1 MLDLILGPFLEYGPL
16 GDLNKTSVDGKKEV
30 WYNSKT
36 DITFGDSNTWLIG
49 LGRTTNICGPD
60 IKVVADWTFIEEL
73 LSEKFN
79 HKFSGA
85 LGQTIGALLFGV
97 GGASDVLFG
106 VKNLINYGDTQDTTV
121 IRKHTAP
128 LEIKIFKDKLNAGES
143 LFPTDL
149 VLLIVLPYLLL
160 LTMVVT
166 IRFANMQVGVFAEES
181 TREKVAKALSV
192 LAPLVES
199 RWIALLLVYEKL
211 TYTAKQLKESTIEI
225 AQKIK
230 DLQDFV
236 QDTTAKLTA
245 QATNILITDEVKK
258 EIEAQTEIINEYLSG
273 NTKHTKNEFEKAI
286 DSLKIS
292 APLLG
297 PLSQEYKR
305 SNSRLDSSY
314 LKLTYN
320 AIEAIQLNATEVES
334 DPLTG
339 NLLKVKSNSFFNLTP
354 TALDFKAPGTL
365 FQFGKISSQEGS
377 INISFSGSE
386 NNAFMKLGAD
396 GSSLSN
402 ITIRNEDLQI
412 QSGKTNNENPTIK
425 LKEGSLKIRCGPALT
440 GPQILFDNG
449 KVTITAGEQILGAG
463 PKFVMTNDSIELK
476 VGELSALKIT
486 SDGVEI
492 KCGEAASTKWSVAG
506 VKMKAAESEINALLA
521 AVDCKTAIL
530 KLESEAIGDIKALA
544 LQLNANTML
553 ALKAALK
560 MY

>member
-1 MLDLILGPFLEYGPL
+1 
-16 GDLNKTSVDGKKEV
+16 
-30 WYNSKT
+30 
-36 DITFGDSNTWLIG
+36 
-49 LGRTTNICGPD
+49 
-60 IKVVADWTFIEEL
+60 
-73 LSEKFN
+73 
-79 HKFSGA
+79 
-85 LGQTIGALLFGV
+85 
-97 GGASDVLFG
+97 
-106 VKNLINYGDTQDTTV
+106 
-121 IRKHTAP
+121 
-128 LEIKIFKDKLNAGES
+128 
-143 LFPTDL
+143 
-149 VLLIVLPYLLL
+149 
-160 LTMVVT
+160 
-166 IRFANMQVGVFAEES
+166 
-181 TREKVAKALSV
+181 
-192 LAPLVES
+192 
-199 RWIALLLVYEKL
+199 
-211 TYTAKQLKESTIEI
+211 LKESTIEI

-339 NLLKVKSNSFFNLTP
+339 NLLEVKSNSFFNLTP